1 MDEQDLDNPWHLLS
15 PLHHSTIPSLLSF
28 RSRSRSRLIAARQNL
43 SPSVLSEASV
53 VSLPFLD
60 VLCESHGSIPIG
72 IDASGRGGNLSLC
85 GLVATFERSTGVEL
99 FPYKAK
105 W

>member
-1 MDEQDLDNPWHLLS
+1 MNRIWIIRGTSFLIGVVGDPPPGVAGRNVPPPLLILV
-15 PLHHSTIPSLLSF
+15 PAKPY
-28 RSRSRSRLIAARQNL
+28 
-43 SPSVLSEASV
+43 
-53 VSLPFLD
+53 PFAFLGD
-60 VLCESHGSIPIG
+60 LCESHGSIPIG
-72 IDASGRGGNLSLC
+72 IDASGRGGKLSLC